1 MHYESQDALEFIG
14 RTIHEI
20 QSDLEYKKEEAE
32 RKGWY
37 PDGKKYQSITE
48 MARHIWSLKRLRTI
62 LSRKDESEY

>member
-32 RKGWY
+32 RKGWF
-37 PDGKKYQSITE
+37 PDGKKYQSIIE
-48 MARHIWSLKRLRTI
+48 MDRHMESLKRVRTI
-62 LSRKDESEY
+62 LSGKDESE